1 MRTSTMAFLFCLTS
15 SIANAQSFQT
25 TKPVICDKP
34 QVILKAL
41 TEVYNEKPMWT
52 AKDGGNDS
60 RYSLFVNEKTKDWTL
75 VQMTPDIACILGV
88 GEKSKF
94 YLGTSV

>member
-1 MRTSTMAFLFCLTS
+1 MAFLFCLTS

-41 TEVYNEKPMWT
+41 IEVYNEKPMWT
-52 AKDGGNDS
+52 AKDGNNDS
-60 RYSLFVNEKTKDWTL
+60 RYSLFVNEETKDWTL
-75 VQMTPDIACILGV
+75 VQMTANIACIIGV